1 MVVGQ
6 TGQLGIVQ
14 SRVMVG
20 IKQSSELVII
30 LHHLVGEAV
39 ALVNQKKTVEC
50 NTMPCIGMYTTKS

>member
-14 SRVMVG
+14 SYVIVELKR
-20 IKQSSELVII
+20 KLELVVI

-39 ALVNQKKTVEC
+39 ALVNQ
-50 NTMPCIGMYTTKS
+50 